1 MGLLTERRCTSCSEF
16 IAKSAHNCPKCGA
29 HDPFG
34 NLAKV
39 DVPSTSHGSG
49 WGDYSNKS
57 DFPELEEERRINKVW
72 ARIEAEAAEEG
83 MSTNEYIHK
92 MKERGLHYHPGVGF
106 GPFKYD
112 PAAERRA
119 EERLQAKQRERYFKE
134 VLPSIIVGIS
144 LLIGVGVG
152 CLFLLNLIFT
162 SEMDLL
168 LKLLLANICA
178 WGAVF
183 LIIKISPND

>member
-16 IAKSAHNCPKCGA
+16 IAKSAHDCPICGA

-34 NLAKV
+34 NLAKD

-49 WGDYSNKS
+49 WRDYSNKS
-57 DFPELEEERRINKVW
+57 DFPELEEEREREKVW

-106 GPFKYD
+106 MNYKYD
-112 PAAERRA
+112 PAQKERIENELQA
-119 EERLQAKQRERYFKE
+119 EERERYFKE

-152 CLFLLNLIFT
+152 CLFLLNLIFM

-168 LKLLLANICA
+168 LQLLLGNICLLITY
-178 WGAVF
+178 F
-183 LIIKISPND
+183 LAKKISPND